1 MSGVG
6 CECRAA
12 SWLAPSTSSTCKAE
26 IQEVDGATALVRRNC
41 RWSSRALLAV
51 GEGGVVLVT
60 DVPVGPEKRSV
71 T

>member
-1 MSGVG
+1 MQSCILV
-6 CECRAA
+6 
-12 SWLAPSTSSTCKAE
+12 APSTSSTYKAG

-51 GEGGVVLVT
+51 GGVVLVT